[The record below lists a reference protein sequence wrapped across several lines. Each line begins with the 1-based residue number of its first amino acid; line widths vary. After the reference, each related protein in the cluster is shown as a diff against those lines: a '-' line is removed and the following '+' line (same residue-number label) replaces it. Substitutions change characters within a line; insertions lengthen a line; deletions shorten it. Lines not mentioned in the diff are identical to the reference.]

1 MSEKYKFHDPY
12 GIYFVTLTIVDWIDL
27 FTRPDYKHMI
37 VESLKYCQK
46 EKGLTLYACCIMSSH
61 IHLIISSSR
70 ASVTRANNDLT
81 LSDILRDFKKYTSKK
96 VIEMLHR
103 INESRRKWLVE
114 AFEKAADKI
123 KRNSKYKIWQ
133 DGNHPILLDNNN
145 MMQQRLDYVHNNPVE
160 ASIVDEPEHYIFS
173 SARDYAG
180 EKGMLDVEFIE

>member
-1 MSEKYKFHDPY
+1 
-12 GIYFVTLTIVDWIDL
+12 
-27 FTRPDYKHMI
+27 
-37 VESLKYCQK
+37 
-46 EKGLTLYACCIMSSH
+46 MSSH

-145 MMQQRLDYVHNNPVE
+145 MMQQRLDYVHHNNPVE
-160 ASIVDEPEHYIFS
+160 ASIADEPEHYIFS

>member
-1 MSEKYKFHDPY
+1 
-12 GIYFVTLTIVDWIDL
+12 
-27 FTRPDYKHMI
+27 MI
-37 VESLKYCQK
+37 
-46 EKGLTLYACCIMSSH
+46 
-61 IHLIISSSR
+61 
-70 ASVTRANNDLT
+70 
-81 LSDILRDFKKYTSKK
+81 
-96 VIEMLHR
+96 HR

-145 MMQQRLDYVHNNPVE
+145 MMQQRLDYLPRRQAGIHNNPVE
-160 ASIVDEPEHYIFS
+160 ASIADEPEHYIFS